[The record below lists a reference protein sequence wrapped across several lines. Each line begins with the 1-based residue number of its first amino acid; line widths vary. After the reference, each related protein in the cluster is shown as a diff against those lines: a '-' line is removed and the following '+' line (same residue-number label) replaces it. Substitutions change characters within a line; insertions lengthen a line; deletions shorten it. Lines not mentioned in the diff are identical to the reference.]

1 VEQFFL
7 RSGPGH
13 VKKLNSES
21 HSGYLLSMRP
31 YPKRATLMNH
41 EITEHGET
49 INDTRRN
56 IPKNPSAALRAVS

>member
-21 HSGYLLSMRP
+21 HSGYLLSMP
-31 YPKRATLMNH
+31 PLSEKGDPH
-41 EITEHGET
+41 E
-49 INDTRRN
+49 
-56 IPKNPSAALRAVS
+56 S